1 MTAKEYLKQ
10 AKHLDAQINSLLRE
24 VDYWRDLST
33 RVSGSSFEAH
43 YNPNRPTE
51 APFVHALEMID
62 ETQREIDQKLQM
74 LVKLK
79 AEIGRVIDRMPDQE
93 ERMVLRYRYL
103 NDCSWEEISAL
114 LNVSERTVYRIHG
127 SALQN
132 FSVPE

>member
-1 MTAKEYLKQ
+1 MTPKQYLKQ

-33 RVSGSSFEAH
+33 RLSSGGFDPH

-51 APFVHALEMID
+51 APFVHALEMIE
-62 ETQREIDQKLQM
+62 ETQRKIDQKLQK

-79 AEIGRVIDRMPDQE
+79 YEISKAIEQLPDQE

-103 NDCSWEEISAL
+103 NDCSWEDISAL

-127 SALQN
+127 SALQH
-132 FSVPE
+132 FSLPE

>member
-1 MTAKEYLKQ
+1 MTPKQYLKQ

-33 RVSGSSFEAH
+33 RLSGESFEPH
-43 YNPNRPTE
+43 YNPNHPTE

-62 ETQREIDQKLQM
+62 ETQHKIDQKLQK

-79 AEIGRVIDRMPDQE
+79 FEISKSIDQLSNQE

-103 NDCSWEEISAL
+103 NDCSWEDISAL

>member
-1 MTAKEYLKQ
+1 MTPKQYLKQ

-24 VDYWRDLST
+24 VAYWRALST
-33 RVSGSSFEAH
+33 RLSSGGFDPH

-51 APFVHALEMID
+51 APFVHALEMIE
-62 ETQREIDQKLQM
+62 ETQRKIDQKLQK

-79 AEIGRVIDRMPDQE
+79 YEISKAIEQLPDQE

-103 NDCSWEEISAL
+103 NDCSWEDISAL

-127 SALQN
+127 SALQH
-132 FSVPE
+132 FSLPE